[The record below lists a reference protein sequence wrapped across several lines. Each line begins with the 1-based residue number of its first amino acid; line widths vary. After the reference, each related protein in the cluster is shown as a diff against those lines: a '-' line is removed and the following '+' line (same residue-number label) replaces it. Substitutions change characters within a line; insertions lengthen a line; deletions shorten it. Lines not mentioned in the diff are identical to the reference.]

1 VSAVLSKVAILEEL
15 GSAGRETLS
24 DFLESR
30 SYDAGFLLF
39 QQGQE
44 AAELIVIAE
53 GRVVLRQGGND
64 IARVEAGECLGG
76 VSLLVI
82 GHRECEAAAE
92 GPVEVLSLTRESYL
106 RLRADYP
113 SIALDLQEG
122 ILRQL
127 GATLRELLPSIANA
141 D

>member
-1 VSAVLSKVAILEEL
+1 MSAVLSKVAILEEL

-92 GPVEVLSLTRESYL
+92 GPVEVLSLTDRVARSVPVG
-106 RLRADYP
+106 RLVRGTWIRGYTP
-113 SIALDLQEG
+113 PYQSFPIMSIISVG
-122 ILRQL
+122 K
-127 GATLRELLPSIANA
+127 G
-141 D
+141 

>member
-1 VSAVLSKVAILEEL
+1 MSAVLSKVAVFEEL
-15 GSAGRETLS
+15 GAAGLETLS
-24 DFLESR
+24 GFLESR
-30 SYDAGFLLF
+30 TYEKGFLLF
-39 QQGQE
+39 QQDQE
-44 AAELIVIAE
+44 AAELIVVAE
-53 GRVVLRQGGND
+53 GQVVLRQSGTE

-76 VSLLVI
+76 VSLVVI

-113 SIALDLQEG
+113 SVALDLQEG
-122 ILRQL
+122 ILRHL
-127 GATLRELLPSIANA
+127 GAALRDLLPNVSNS